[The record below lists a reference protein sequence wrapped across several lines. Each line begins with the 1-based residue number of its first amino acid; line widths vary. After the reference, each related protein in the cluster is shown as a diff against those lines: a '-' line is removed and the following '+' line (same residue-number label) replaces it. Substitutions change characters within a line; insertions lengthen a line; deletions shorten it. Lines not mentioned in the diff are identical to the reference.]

1 MQFERLSS
9 FVKLY
14 VDGWSRGCNFFKYIL
29 ISSICICL
37 RSVLEQFI
45 YETFGCEITHF
56 VDQHW

>member
-1 MQFERLSS
+1 MGGLGDVIYFL
-9 FVKLY
+9 
-14 VDGWSRGCNFFKYIL
+14 YIL